1 MVTTHLPEKVDG
13 VLFDMDGTLLD
24 TLSAWR
30 AASERLWGGCLADAV
45 SADVDGGTVD
55 DVVELYLR
63 DHPQADP
70 QATSERLVD
79 LLDACLADNTEP
91 MPGADRLVRR
101 LAGNVPI
108 AVASNSPTR
117 LVRDGL
123 ASQGWL
129 DLFDTVLGFD
139 DVAAGKPAPD
149 PYLAAARRMGVDPAR
164 CVVIEDSAFGLRAG
178 QTAGAWVLALGD
190 RLKGQGDMWVPG
202 LDDERVT
209 SWEPYR

>member
-1 MVTTHLPEKVDG
+1 M
-13 VLFDMDGTLLD
+13 
-24 TLSAWR
+24 
-30 AASERLWGGCLADAV
+30 CI
-45 SADVDGGTVD
+45 
-55 DVVELYLR
+55 R
-63 DHPQADP
+63 D
-70 QATSERLVD
+70 R
-79 LLDACLADNTEP
+79 
-91 MPGADRLVRR
+91 
-101 LAGNVPI
+101 
-108 AVASNSPTR
+108 
-117 LVRDGL
+117 
-123 ASQGWL
+123 

-178 QTAGAWVLALGD
+178 QAAGAWVLALGD